1 MLLCAVPAGAAQP
14 GDAPGQVGGT
24 AGQTR
29 DPLSRYL
36 HDLADNPHSVA
47 AMTGAG
53 KAALEMGDAQAALTF
68 FARAENEAP
77 RDGRVKALMGGA
89 LVQLEQPRAAMKFFT
104 DATTLGYPEADLAGD
119 RGLAWDILG
128 DPRRAQR
135 DYRLALTRG
144 PDEEVTR
151 RLALSLG
158 ISGDREAALRLL
170 EAQLRNGDRAAE
182 RTRALVL
189 ALTGDT
195 AGAARAV
202 EASMPGAA
210 GQAMMPFLAR
220 LPQLGYADRALA
232 VHLGHFPTDGRAG
245 APPPANAYASNAYA
259 SNDFAASVQ
268 RRPTEAGRPDPS
280 APSLARLVAAAP
292 QQVDES
298 PRRRPGETQAASAP
312 PPKAAPVRQRVV
324 QSATTESEWS
334 WSRGGSF
341 VTPRASPR
349 PKPSQPA
356 SSTTGR
362 SAALNPP
369 PTKLAEATPP
379 PATPRPQPQPQ
390 SAAPALIELP
400 AGQSVSIARND
411 PPTAAAHAAPASP
424 PASSPRSS
432 SRLAD
437 LEAAVEEIAAPVRD
451 EEVAPAVRTA
461 SLNPHRTEAAHAAP
475 AKPAAAAEAKRK
487 PEPKKP
493 EPKPEPSRSWVQI
506 AVAADRSELP
516 GELARLK
523 AKAPKLLT
531 GHAGWTAPMGKTNR
545 LLVGPFPTAK
555 EAQVFLNDLGK
566 ANVGGFAWTSD
577 EGEKVQKLPAK

>member
-14 GDAPGQVGGT
+14 GDVPGQP
-24 AGQTR
+24 AQTR

-36 HDLADNPHSVA
+36 RDVADNPHSVA
-47 AMTGAG
+47 ALTGAG
-53 KAALEMGDAQAALTF
+53 KAALDLGDAQAALTF

-77 RDGRVKALMGGA
+77 RDGRVKALMAGA
-89 LVQLEQPRAAMKFFT
+89 LVQLEQPRAAMKFFA
-104 DATTLGYPEADLAGD
+104 DAATLGYPEADLAGD

-144 PDEEVTR
+144 PDDEVTR
-151 RLALSLG
+151 RLALSLA
-158 ISGDREAALRLL
+158 ISGDREGALRVL
-170 EAQLRNGDRAAE
+170 EGELRSGDRAAE

-202 EASMPGAA
+202 QDSMPGAS

-245 APPPANAYASNAYA
+245 APPPPNAYASNTR
-259 SNDFAASVQ
+259 SSGDFASSVQ
-268 RRPTEAGRPDPS
+268 RAPTEAGRPDPS

-292 QQVDES
+292 QQADES
-298 PRRRPGETQAASAP
+298 PRRRPGETQVASAA
-312 PPKAAPVRQRVV
+312 PPKPGPTRPRVV
-324 QSATTESEWS
+324 QTPSTESEWS

-341 VTPRASPR
+341 ATTHAPPR
-349 PKPSQPA
+349 PKPTQSA
-356 SSTTGR
+356 SSTSAR
-362 SAALNPP
+362 SAAATAP
-369 PTKLAEATPP
+369 PTKLAEAAPP
-379 PATPRPQPQPQ
+379 PVTPQPQPQ
-390 SAAPALIELP
+390 QQASAPALIELP
-400 AGQSVSIARND
+400 AGQSVSIARSD
-411 PPTAAAHAAPASP
+411 PPAVAARPVP
-424 PASSPRSS
+424 PPPTPSTRSS

-437 LEAAVEEIAAPVRD
+437 LEAAVEELAPPVRNGVAAPPVRIASA
-451 EEVAPAVRTA
+451 APRAAGNARTA
-461 SLNPHRTEAAHAAP
+461 AAGRQEAQASD
-475 AKPAAAAEAKRK
+475 AKKK

-506 AVAADRSELP
+506 AVAADKDDLP

-523 AKAPKLLT
+523 AKAPKLLA

-545 LLVGPFPTAK
+545 LLVGPFATAK
-555 EAQVFLNDLGK
+555 EAQAFLNDLGK
-566 ANVGGFAWTSD
+566 SNVGGFAWTSD